1 MENQINTLIET
12 IKADYIKFIGRGK
25 DYADCA
31 THTQGM
37 IDDFNN
43 GIEVKQGN
51 KYIKIIT
58 KNSVWGF
65 IVKSD
70 NDKKFRKGD
79 ILKAA
84 GWATPTR
91 NAARGNILA
100 DHYSISWT
108 GPHYLIG

>member
-1 MENQINTLIET
+1 MKNEITQLIEV
-12 IKADYIKFIGRGK
+12 IKADYLKFMTRNGTREIE
-25 DYADCA
+25 A
-31 THTQGM
+31 HTQRM

-43 GIEVKQGN
+43 GFEVKEGRA
-51 KYIKIIT
+51 YTKIIT

-70 NDKKFRKGD
+70 EDKKFLKGD

-91 NAARGNILA
+91 NSARGNILA
-100 DHYSISWT
+100 DSYSVAWT
-108 GPHYLIG
+108 GPHYLR